1 MIRDH
6 SDHGRSKFI
15 GSFGLPWS
23 KWSGTSD
30 PSKSLSS
37 QRSTHPKW
45 HRFLSKQFIGQT
57 PLHHIHKFSFH
68 WNLVIHKQP
77 DTVRNPI
84 SYKLYLPQVS
94 SRISGNV
101 WGKHQGRSCRAVIP
115 TSVEE
120 QSVWELTEDA
130 CWVSNEESP
139 ISVASPC
146 MTDCVLH
153 NLLSVCSHKSSLSA
167 AQRAVKFL

>member
-1 MIRDH
+1 MNWWLH
-6 SDHGRSKFI
+6 SGQKFI
-15 GSFGLPWS
+15 GSFDLPWS
-23 KWSGTSD
+23 WWSGTSN

-84 SYKLYLPQVS
+84 SYKLYLPQAS

-101 WGKHQGRSCRAVIP
+101 WGKHQGCSCRAVIP

-120 QSVWELTEDA
+120 QSVRELTEDA